1 MMVQTWDTWRN
12 EKQGRESLVHA
23 KTEDSWPINTRR
35 QEEKRVHTPIKLNAC
50 KPKPSQRSNYLYFL
64 TFNSITSPSNL
75 GFLYISPPTLLSRS
89 DKVLHISL
97 KPQLYYHGVIKLF
110 ISISYPQ
117 FYYHGVIKLF
127 YVVTFFP
134 TRLGNY

>member
-1 MMVQTWDTWRN
+1 MGHMAQQEARAGN
-12 EKQGRESLVHA
+12 PFHA
-23 KTEDSWPINTRR
+23 KPCRPWPINTRR
-35 QEEKRVHTPIKLNAC
+35 QEEKRVPTPIKLNAY

-64 TFNSITSPSNL
+64 TFNSITSPSNS

-97 KPQLYYHGVIKLF
+97 KPQLYYHGVIELF
-110 ISISYPQ
+110 ISISHPQ